1 MFLIFCFLCLC
12 CELYSDCK
20 NKNLDIY
27 IDKICKFWNIIFEI
41 IIVIDNYRVRINF
54 YGIVWGWKYF
64 NFILN
69 CYVFIVGKLEVEYF
83 CVNLFCWVWG
93 EIL

>member
-1 MFLIFCFLCLC
+1 MFLIFCFLCLLLL
-12 CELYSDCK
+12 LYSFCK
-20 NKNLDIY
+20 KCFRYIYMDI
-27 IDKICKFWNIIFEI
+27 ICKFLNIIFKI

-54 YGIVWGWKYF
+54 FGIVGGKYF

-83 CVNLFCWVWG
+83 CVNLFC
-93 EIL
+93 